1 MLDDEPPPA
10 DAGQHEPE
18 PGDGA
23 SEEPLRGLNTRQEAA
38 LVALLN
44 EPTVAR
50 AAKACGVGERTLH
63 RWLTE
68 ERFAQAY
75 RDARRAVFQQAVSLT
90 QRYASLAVQT
100 LAKVMTD
107 ASSPWNAKVAA
118 SSALLR
124 FGREGIELEDMEARI
139 ETLERRSAAG
149 SDTEERSCRA

>member
-1 MLDDEPPPA
+1 MHDEVPPLA
-10 DAGQHEPE
+10 DAGTDE
-18 PGDGA
+18 PGARDGA

-50 AAKACGVGERTLH
+50 AAKAAGVGERTLH

-68 ERFAQAY
+68 EPFARAY
-75 RDARRAVFQQAVSLT
+75 REARRGVFQQAVSLT

-100 LAKVMTD
+100 LAKVMTE

-139 ETLERRSAAG
+139 EALERRSAPG
-149 SDTEERSCRA
+149 PGTEGRPWQA